1 MKEQILHFPEKLTYQ
16 SKQECRKQQTNNF
29 QDNFRTK
36 LKKVAKHLEESGFEV
51 IWSWLIYISH
61 HLSAKEESVKIPME
75 WPALFIAAPF
85 PADSFLSC
93 PHPTASYS
101 PHSNCCKVKH
111 NNATT
116 TKKKHQN
123 LMSLKSPTKYG
134 QLFPH
139 NSTKALQIS
148 V

>member
-61 HLSAKEESVKIPME
+61 HLSAKEGSVKIPME

-85 PADSFLSC
+85 PADSFFWAVPILQ
-93 PHPTASYS
+93 PPTA
-101 PHSNCCKVKH
+101 HTAIAVK
-111 NNATT
+111 
-116 TKKKHQN
+116 
-123 LMSLKSPTKYG
+123 S
-134 QLFPH
+134 
-139 NSTKALQIS
+139 STIM
-148 V
+148 